1 MSELP
6 TKHESAFGG
15 LLQDIGKLMQ
25 RAHGSLKEMDERVR
39 QRESVILP
47 NDGRGGYTHKHA
59 LWSEAFFQRM
69 EDEGLRFPRG
79 INHHRVRDMAVFH
92 HRPDETGALG
102 WLSAKADRY
111 SSGMDRMP
119 RQEQSD
125 TGDTKS
131 WDTFRKT
138 LLRSVFSLV
147 DLGLGHADRHTYALD
162 ELIADE
168 RLMPARDPQDTT
180 TMPTAYQRL
189 WKAFWQDFR
198 KLCEADLSVELFEEG
213 LLGLLERYT
222 WAVPSSTVDIP
233 DISLYDHS
241 RTVAAIAAVLHGFH
255 QERGTLQDEQA
266 VKDDQMPKFLLV
278 AGDLSGIQSTLFQL
292 ESQGVRGVGKIL
304 RARSFLL
311 GTLTEAAALRLLRL
325 LQLPLSCL
333 IQQAG
338 GRFLALVPA
347 LPAAEAAVDALQ
359 HEFDAML
366 SARYSGGLAL
376 NLALGAPFG
385 GEGFKAE
392 RFVTILDQLGEAI
405 DEKKQRPLQFVRQ
418 GVLKPSREYEHG
430 VCPMCGIR
438 PAAAEP
444 DVEPRDRYCG
454 TCADE
459 HRVGAALTQARF
471 IAWGE
476 GRLSYR
482 AEQIDVLGLRL
493 ALSRAAPERSAQHG
507 LLSLRQFEGERAF
520 PWSWRYLA
528 NYVPRFRSADEAL
541 DPVYD
546 GYREDSEKPLAG
558 DAKTLAEIAAT
569 AREYDADGGY
579 RGKDFLGV
587 LKADVDRLGFVFA
600 AGLRRGENRL
610 TLSRFVQLSRML
622 DLYFT
627 GVLQHLIET
636 RYPNTYTVYAGG
648 DDLLLVGP
656 WRQMLELGVELDASF
671 RAYTGHNPNITLSA
685 GLELVHLDMPIN
697 RAVDA
702 AEEKLE
708 QAKNDGRNRV
718 CAIIDESLPWTTLAR
733 AIREDAEFIHAE
745 LNHRDKPASV
755 GLVYRMLQFVDDARR
770 CHGAVGCGAAV
781 GGVDPARA
789 NWRARLGYHLARNVR
804 DMERRHE
811 WLTRLG
817 FADPAEAE
825 RRILTWRLP
834 LTIALY
840 RNRT

>member
-1 MSELP
+1 VSELP
-6 TKHESAFGG
+6 IKYESAFGG
-15 LLQDIGKLMQ
+15 LLQDIGKAMQ
-25 RAHGSLKEMDERVR
+25 RAHGSLREMDDRVR

-47 NDGRGGYTHKHA
+47 TDGRGGYTHKHA
-59 LWSEAFFQRM
+59 LWTEAFFQRM
-69 EDEGLRFPRG
+69 EDEGLRFPGG
-79 INHHRVRDMAVFH
+79 INLVRVRDMAVFH
-92 HRPDETGALG
+92 HRPEETGALG

-125 TGDTKS
+125 TGDAKA

-138 LLRSVFSLV
+138 PLRSVFSLV
-147 DLGLGHADRHTYALD
+147 DLGLGHAERNSYGLD

-168 RLMPARDPQDTT
+168 RLMPAQDPQNTAP
-180 TMPTAYQRL
+180 MPVAYRRL
-189 WKAFWQDFR
+189 WEAFWQDFR

-241 RTVAAIAAVLHGFH
+241 RTVAAIAAVLHDFH
-255 QERGTLQDEQA
+255 QDQGTLQDEHA
-266 VKDDQMPKFLLV
+266 VKDDRMPKFRLV
-278 AGDLSGIQSTLFQL
+278 AGDLSGIQSTLFRL
-292 ESQGVRGVGKIL
+292 EAQGVRGVGKIL

-311 GTLTEAAALRLLRL
+311 GTLTEAAALRLLHA

-347 LPAAEAAVDALQ
+347 SPLVEDVVTTLQ
-359 HEFDAML
+359 AEFDAVL

-392 RFVTILDQLGEAI
+392 RFVAILDQLGDAI
-405 DEKKQRPLQFVRQ
+405 EEKKQRPLQFVRQ

-438 PAAAEP
+438 PAAAGPEA
-444 DVEPRDRYCG
+444 EARDRYCS

-459 HRVGAALTQARF
+459 HRLGAALTQARF
-471 IAWGE
+471 IAWGD
-476 GRLSYR
+476 GRLNYR

-493 ALSRAAPERSAQHG
+493 AISRQAPERGAQQG
-507 LLSLRQFEGERAF
+507 LLSLRQFEGERSF
-520 PWSWRYLA
+520 PWPWRHLA
-528 NYVPRFRSADEAL
+528 NYVPRFRSPDEVL
-541 DPVYD
+541 DPIFD
-546 GYREDSEKPLAG
+546 GYHDESEKPRAG
-558 DAKTLAEIAAT
+558 DAKTFAEIAAT
-569 AREYDADGGY
+569 ARECDAEGRY

-600 AGLRRGENRL
+600 AGLRRGENQL
-610 TLSRFVQLSRML
+610 TLSRFVTLSRML

-627 GVLQHLIET
+627 GVLQHLIEA
-636 RYPNTYTVYAGG
+636 RFPNTYTVYAGG

-656 WRQMLELGVELDASF
+656 WRQMLALSVELDASF

-685 GLELVHLDMPIN
+685 GLELVHLDLPIN
-697 RAVDA
+697 RAVEA

-708 QAKNDGRNRV
+708 QAKNEGRNRV
-718 CAIIDESLPWTTLAR
+718 CAIIDESLPWATLAR
-733 AIREDAEFIHAE
+733 ALSEDAEFIHAE
-745 LNHRDKPASV
+745 LTHPRAPASV
-755 GLVYRMLQFVDDARR
+755 SLVYRMLQFVDDARH
-770 CHGAVGCGAAV
+770 CHGLAGRDAALV
-781 GGVDPARA
+781 GVDPARA

-804 DMERRHE
+804 DTARRHE

>member
-6 TKHESAFGG
+6 SKYESALGG
-15 LLQDIGKLMQ
+15 LVQDIGKLMQ
-25 RAHGSLKEMDERVR
+25 RAHGSLREMDDRVR

-47 NDGRGGYTHKHA
+47 TDGRGGYTHKHA
-59 LWSEAFFQRM
+59 LWSEAFSQRM
-69 EDEGLRFPRG
+69 EDEGLRFPKG
-79 INHHRVRDMAVFH
+79 IDPHRVRDMAVFH

-125 TGDTKS
+125 TGDANA

-138 LLRSVFSLV
+138 PLRCVFSLV
-147 DLGLGHADRHTYALD
+147 DLGLGDAEIHTYGLD
-162 ELIADE
+162 ELIPD
-168 RLMPARDPQDTT
+168 
-180 TMPTAYQRL
+180 QRL
-189 WKAFWQDFR
+189 IPVSGVQDVASMPKAYRRLWEAFWQDFR
-198 KLCEADLSVELFEEG
+198 KMCEADLSVELFEEG

-241 RTVAAIAAVLHGFH
+241 RTVAAIAAVLHDFH
-255 QERGTLQDEQA
+255 QDQGTLRDEQA
-266 VKDDQMPKFLLV
+266 VKDDQMPKFRLV

-311 GTLTEAAALRLLRL
+311 GMLTEAAALRLLRA
-325 LQLPLSCL
+325 LQLPFSCL

-347 LPAAEAAVDALQ
+347 KPTVETVVTTLQ
-359 HEFDAML
+359 EEFDTVL
-366 SARYSGGLAL
+366 STRYSGGLAL

-385 GEGFKAE
+385 GESFKAE
-392 RFVTILDQLGEAI
+392 RFVAILDQLGDAI
-405 DEKKQRPLQFVRQ
+405 DEKKHRPLQFVRQ

-438 PAAAEP
+438 PAMAGPAAES
-444 DVEPRDRYCG
+444 RDRYCG

-459 HRVGAALTQARF
+459 HRLGSKLTEARF

-493 ALSRAAPERSAQHG
+493 AVSRQAPERGAQHG
-507 LLSLRQFEGERAF
+507 LLSLRQFDGERSF
-520 PWSWRYLA
+520 PWPWRHLA
-528 NYVPRFRSADEAL
+528 NYVPRFRSADEVL
-541 DPVYD
+541 DPIFD
-546 GYREDSEKPLAG
+546 GYREESEKPLAG
-558 DAKTLAEIAAT
+558 DAKTFAEIAAT
-569 AREYDADGGY
+569 AREHDTEGRY

-587 LKADVDRLGFVFA
+587 LKADVDRLGFVFT

-610 TLSRFVQLSRML
+610 TLSRFVTLSRML

-636 RYPNTYTVYAGG
+636 RFPNTYTVYAGG

-656 WRQMLELGVELDASF
+656 WRQLLDLGVELDASF
-671 RAYTGHNPNITLSA
+671 RAYTGQNPNITLSA

-718 CAIIDESLPWTTLAR
+718 CAIVEESLPWATLRR
-733 AIREDAEFIHAE
+733 ALREDAEFIHAE

-755 GLVYRMLQFVDDARR
+755 SLVYRMLQFVDDARS
-770 CHGAVGCGAAV
+770 CHMAADRDAGSV
-781 GGVDPARA
+781 GVDPARA

-804 DMERRHE
+804 DLGRRHE
-811 WLTRLG
+811 WLMRLG